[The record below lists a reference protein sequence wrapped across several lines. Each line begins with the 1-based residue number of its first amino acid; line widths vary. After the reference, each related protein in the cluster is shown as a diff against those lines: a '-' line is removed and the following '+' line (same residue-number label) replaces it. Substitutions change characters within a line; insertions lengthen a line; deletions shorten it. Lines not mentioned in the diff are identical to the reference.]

1 MTSERAYWL
10 AWSQISGVGAVTLQR
25 LQHHFPSL
33 EAAWKANQWELQ
45 GVTGIGKKNLQPILE
60 QRSRLTPEQILVEHE
75 AKNPQFWTPADT
87 DYPRLLLETPTPPP
101 VLYYRGKIN
110 AAEMEGTQPLIS
122 IVGTRSPSDYGR
134 KWTKKIT
141 TALVKHGYTIV
152 SGLAAGI
159 DAIAHQSCL
168 DAGGRTLAVLGTGLD
183 ITYPQENRQ
192 LYQQVEQQ
200 GAILTEYPIGTKP
213 DRGNFPARNRIVAG
227 LSRAVIVTE
236 APEKSGALITARY
249 ANEFGRDV
257 YVLPGSLD
265 NKNAIG
271 CLGLLN
277 HGANVILSE
286 GHLLEMLGT
295 MPQLDLFEETPPS
308 LPEMAPE
315 LKELLSAMA
324 APVPNGNIAPEP
336 TAFDVIVQAVSQ
348 GPNQVAAGLLELEL
362 LGLIS
367 QVPGMRYQR
376 LQ

>member
-1 MTSERAYWL
+1 MTLERAYWL

-25 LQHHFPSL
+25 LRERFSSL
-33 EAAWKANQWELQ
+33 ETAWKASPSELQ
-45 GVTGIGKKNLQPILE
+45 TVAGIGKKNLQQILE
-60 QRSRLTPEQILVEHE
+60 QRSRLTPEKILAEHE
-75 AKNPQFWTPADT
+75 ANHPAFLTPADAN
-87 DYPRLLLETPTPPP
+87 YPRLLLETPTPPAT
-101 VLYYRGKIN
+101 LYYRGNLN
-110 AAEMEGTQPLIS
+110 ATEMQGTHPLIS

-134 KWTKKIT
+134 KWTKKLT

-152 SGLAAGI
+152 SGLAAGV

-168 DAGGRTLAVLGTGLD
+168 DAGGRTLAILGTGLD

-192 LYQQVEQQ
+192 LYQKIEQQ

-257 YVLPGSLD
+257 YVLPGSLE

-295 MPQLDLFEETPPS
+295 MPQLDLFEETPAP
-308 LPEMAPE
+308 LPEIAPQ
-315 LKELLSAMA
+315 LKEILSAIA
-324 APVPNGNIAPEP
+324 AEP
-336 TAFDVIVQAVSQ
+336 TAFDVIVETVSQ
-348 GPNQVAAGLLELEL
+348 SANEVSAGLLELEL

-367 QVPGMRYQR
+367 QLPGMRYQR
-376 LQ
+376 LP

>member
-1 MTSERAYWL
+1 MISERAYWL

-25 LQHHFPSL
+25 LQQHFPSL
-33 EAAWKANQWELQ
+33 EAAWQASQWELQ
-45 GVTGIGKKNLQPILE
+45 GVSGFGKKTIQQIIE

-101 VLYYRGKIN
+101 VLYYRGQIN
-110 AAEMEGTQPLIS
+110 AAEMQGTQPLIS
-122 IVGTRSPSDYGR
+122 IVGTRSPSEYGR

-168 DAGGRTLAVLGTGLD
+168 EAGGRTLAVLGTGLD

-192 LYQQVEQQ
+192 LYQKVEQQ
-200 GAILTEYPIGTKP
+200 GAILTEYPIGTQP

-236 APEKSGALITARY
+236 APEKSGALITAKY

-295 MPQLDLFEETPPS
+295 MPQLDLFEETPPP
-308 LPEMAPE
+308 LPEIAPE
-315 LKELLSAMA
+315 LKELLSA
-324 APVPNGNIAPEP
+324 ITPEP
-336 TAFDVIVQAVSQ
+336 TAFDVIVEAVPQAANDVS
-348 GPNQVAAGLLELEL
+348 ARLLELEL
-362 LGLIS
+362 LGLIV
-367 QVPGMRYQR
+367 QVPGLRYQR
-376 LQ
+376 LR

>member
-1 MTSERAYWL
+1 MISERSYWL

-25 LQHHFPSL
+25 LRDRFSSL
-33 EAAWKANQWELQ
+33 QLAWEASPRELQ
-45 GVTGIGKKNLQPILE
+45 AVAGIGQKNLQQILE
-60 QRSRLTPEQILVEHE
+60 QRSRLTPEQLLVEHE
-75 AKNPQFWTPADT
+75 QNNPQFLTPADAN
-87 DYPRLLLETPTPPP
+87 YPRLLLETPTPPP
-101 VLYYRGKIN
+101 ILYYRGNLN
-110 AAEMEGTQPLIS
+110 ATEMQGSQPLIS

-134 KWTKKIT
+134 KWTKKLT
-141 TALVKHGYTIV
+141 TTLVKHGYTIV

-168 DAGGRTLAVLGTGLD
+168 EAGGRTLAVLGTGLD

-192 LYQQVEQQ
+192 LYQKVEQQ
-200 GAILTEYPIGTKP
+200 GAIFTEYPIGTQP

-257 YVLPGSLD
+257 YVLPGSLE

-277 HGANVILSE
+277 HGANVILGE

-295 MPQLDLFEETPPS
+295 MPQLDLFEETP
-308 LPEMAPE
+308 LPLPDLAPQ
-315 LKELLSAMA
+315 LKEILSAIA
-324 APVPNGNIAPEP
+324 AES
-336 TAFDVIVQAVSQ
+336 TAFDVIVQTVPQTANEIS
-348 GPNQVAAGLLELEL
+348 AGLLELEL

-367 QVPGMRYQR
+367 QLPGMRYQR
-376 LQ
+376 LP

>member
-10 AWSQISGVGAVTLQR
+10 AWSQISGVGAVILQR
-25 LQHHFPSL
+25 LQQHFPSL
-33 EAAWKANQWELQ
+33 EVAWQANQWELQ
-45 GVTGIGKKNLQPILE
+45 AVAGLGKKTIQQIVE

-75 AKNPQFWTPADT
+75 ANNHQFWTPADT

-101 VLYYRGKIN
+101 VLYYRGTIN
-110 AAEMEGTQPLIS
+110 AAERQGTHPLIS
-122 IVGTRSPSDYGR
+122 IVGTRSPSEYGR

-168 DAGGRTLAVLGTGLD
+168 EGGGRTLAVLGTGLD

-192 LYQQVEQQ
+192 LYQKVEQQ
-200 GAILTEYPIGTKP
+200 GAILTEYPIGTQP

-295 MPQLDLFEETPPS
+295 MPQLDLFEETPLP
-308 LPEMAPE
+308 LPEIAPE
-315 LKELLSAMA
+315 LKELLSA
-324 APVPNGNIAPEP
+324 IAPEP
-336 TAFDVIVQAVSQ
+336 TAFDVIVEAVPQAANDVS
-348 GPNQVAAGLLELEL
+348 ARLLELEL
-362 LGLIS
+362 LGLII
-367 QVPGMRYQR
+367 QVPGLRYQR
-376 LQ
+376 LR